1 MPLTRSLK
9 TSTNPTPRVTPVVV
23 LDPVRGS
30 DDDAGMSA
38 LVSVEPVDAGAIWR
52 VTFGQPPG
60 NILDRATM
68 RALSDTF
75 HEARKETSLKAVCL
89 AGAGEHFSYGAS
101 IQEHLPDEVSSLLA
115 AVHQLVMSIL
125 ESHLVVVSA
134 VRGCCLGGGLEL
146 ATLSHRIVAEPGAT
160 FAQPE
165 IALGVFAPVASIV
178 LALRIGQAAAED
190 LCLTGR
196 TVAVDE
202 AQRLGLVDEVAK
214 GAVMDAAVDW
224 ARRTCGPRS
233 ARSLRYAVQ
242 AVRARL
248 LARVDLE
255 LPELNRLYLD
265 GLMSTADAVEGVQA
279 FLEKRAPNWVNE

>member
-1 MPLTRSLK
+1 
-9 TSTNPTPRVTPVVV
+9 
-23 LDPVRGS
+23 
-30 DDDAGMSA
+30 MSE

-52 VTFGQPPG
+52 VTFGRPPG
-60 NILDRATM
+60 NILDRATL

-101 IQEHLPDEVSSLLA
+101 IQEHVPDEISSLLA

-134 VRGCCLGGGLEL
+134 VRGCCLGGGLEI
-146 ATLSHRIVAEPGAT
+146 AALSHRIVAAPGAT

-178 LALRIGQAAAED
+178 LAPRVGQVAAED

-202 AQRLGLVDEVAK
+202 AKRLGLVDEVAS
-214 GAVMDAAVDW
+214 GDVDVMDAAVDW
-224 ARRTCGPRS
+224 ARRTCVPRS
-233 ARSLRYAVQ
+233 ARSLRYALQ

-248 LARVDLE
+248 VARVHLE

-279 FLEKRAPNWVNE
+279 YLEKRAPNWANE

>member
-1 MPLTRSLK
+1 VRRSD
-9 TSTNPTPRVTPVVV
+9 N
-23 LDPVRGS
+23 
-30 DDDAGMSA
+30 DAVMSA
-38 LVSVEPVDAGAIWR
+38 LVLVERVDAGAIWR

-60 NILDRATM
+60 NILDRATI
-68 RALSDTF
+68 RELSDTF

-89 AGAGEHFSYGAS
+89 AGAGDHFSYGAS
-101 IQEHLPDEVSSLLA
+101 IQEHLPDEIESLLA

-134 VRGCCLGGGLEL
+134 VRGCCLGGGLEI
-146 ATLSHRIVAEPGAT
+146 AALSHRLVAETGAT
-160 FAQPE
+160 FSQPE

-178 LALRIGQAAAED
+178 LAPRIGQTAAED

-196 TVAVDE
+196 TVAADE
-202 AQRLGLVDEVAK
+202 AKRLGLVDEVAS
-214 GAVMDAAVDW
+214 GDVMEAAVDW
-224 ARRTCGPRS
+224 ARRTCVPRS
-233 ARSLRYAVQ
+233 ARSLRYAMQ
-242 AVRARL
+242 AVRASL
-248 LARVDLE
+248 VARVHLE